1 MIVETTKKTGK
12 RLWQATELAENHIAQ
27 SWQNMNKDTNC
38 MKGSTSLK
46 LESIESVD
54 DFHTPTAINR
64 SSTISSFLH
73 DNTTSSTNTTIQET
87 PFGPG
92 TDSYEGIGA
101 GTGIFLSHVAP
112 PPLPRDTTYADYL
125 IPRLNVLERL
135 VRTRSPSPSMLKD
148 DPDDSTPQATHAKP
162 VKQEKQEKS
171 LDEFAFA
178 PSLSKLEDKPDD
190 STLRD
195 SDAIHVKQE
204 KHLNE
209 SSFSPS
215 LSKLED
221 DSASWDT
228 RAKPM
233 KHEKPSD
240 ATNALTSTRW
250 VGELKES
257 RRALLLASGGLHVN
271 DGKGKGKFVP
281 PLSSLPGDGYSD
293 AYDDHKQ
300 EKDKLDVLNILDL
313 SSDSG
318 VGFGSQ
324 RPREALAAASA
335 IKPTLTITSTSTTI
349 PTSTSTRQLPRP
361 KLPDLLNTPNAP
373 GIPTA
378 PGNLL
383 GRGRRLLLLL
393 RSYTT
398 TRHSHV
404 LVYPFTSALTLTLL
418 CHDHTICGDQH
429 ELPMMIMSIPLRLM
443 HDA

>member
-1 MIVETTKKTGK
+1 MIFIHLLLLTGLLLYPHFCMITPPPTQT
-12 RLWQATELAENHIAQ
+12 RLNLGLLSSRHSQVQYKHHHRRNTVWTWNRLVRRHRCRHRYFPL
-27 SWQNMNKDTNC
+27 TC
-38 MKGSTSLK
+38 
-46 LESIESVD
+46 
-54 DFHTPTAINR
+54 R
-64 SSTISSFLH
+64 SSSTPSRH
-73 DNTTSSTNTTIQET
+73 D
-87 PFGPG
+87 
-92 TDSYEGIGA
+92 
-101 GTGIFLSHVAP
+101 L
-112 PPLPRDTTYADYL
+112 LDYL

-221 DSASWDT
+221 DSAGWDT

-271 DGKGKGKFVP
+271 DGKRKGKFVP

-349 PTSTSTRQLPRP
+349 
-361 KLPDLLNTPNAP
+361 
-373 GIPTA
+373 
-378 PGNLL
+378 
-383 GRGRRLLLLL
+383 LLLPQ
-393 RSYTT
+393 RDNFQD
-398 TRHSHV
+398 RNC
-404 LVYPFTSALTLTLL
+404 PIF
-418 CHDHTICGDQH
+418 
-429 ELPMMIMSIPLRLM
+429 
-443 HDA
+443 